1 LLSDLGYLGLVVLM
15 IAETVFPPIPS
26 EVVLP
31 AAGLTAPSS
40 GSAAA
45 GQ

>member
-1 LLSDLGYLGLVVLM
+1 MIGDLFAVSISEVLSELGYLGLALLM

-31 AAGLTAPSS
+31 LAG
-40 GSAAA
+40 
-45 GQ
+45 